1 MKFLV
6 LGASGMAGH
15 TISIYLQEKGHN
27 VLGFVR
33 KEVSFVPCVMGNA
46 IDTGFLKELIING
59 NFDSVI
65 NCIGILN
72 QSAEQHKGQA
82 VFLNSYFPHF
92 LADVTKDMDTQI
104 IHMSTDCVFSGKTG
118 GYKEDSL
125 RDGETF
131 YDRTKALGEL
141 EDDKNI
147 TMRNSIVGPDITPE
161 GIGLLNWFMKQNGE
175 INGYTGAMWTG
186 MTTLQL
192 AKVMEKATEQRAHG
206 LYNMVPNHN
215 ISKFELLK
223 LFNHYLRNDS
233 VQINP
238 FDGFTADKTLVRTRF
253 DLPAIVPDY
262 EPMVCEMAEWIR
274 THANLYPHYS
284 LWR

>member
-1 MKFLV
+1 MKFLI

-15 TISIYLQEKGHN
+15 TISIYLREKGHN

-33 KEVSFVPCVMGNA
+33 KKVPFVPCVTGDA
-46 IDTGFLKELIING
+46 SDTDFLKELITNG
-59 NFDSVI
+59 NYDSVI

-72 QSAEQHKGQA
+72 RSAEQHKGQA

-92 LADVTKDMDTQI
+92 LADVTENMDTQI
-104 IHMSTDCVFSGKTG
+104 IQMSTDCVFSGRTG
-118 GYKEDSL
+118 NYTENSL

-141 EDDKNI
+141 EDDQNI
-147 TMRNSIVGPDITPE
+147 TLRNSIVGPDIDSN

-192 AKVMEKATEQRAHG
+192 AKVMEKAAVERAHG
-206 LYNMVPNHN
+206 LYNMVPDHN
-215 ISKFELLK
+215 ISKYELLR
-223 LFNHYLRNDS
+223 LFNHYFRNDA
-233 VQINP
+233 IRIKP
-238 FDGFTADKTLVRTRF
+238 YDGFSADKTLVRTHF
-253 DLPAIVPDY
+253 GFSETVPDY
-262 EPMVCEMAEWIR
+262 ETMVVEMAEWMR
-274 THANLYPHYS
+274 AHKSLYPHYA
-284 LWR
+284 L